1 MQSESAP
8 FYVYLSQVHGMGL
21 EFRAAFNELMPCVS
35 NVGPEVPVHPPHL
48 SVSHRSGM
56 GLSG

>member
-1 MQSESAP
+1 MAWDWSS
-8 FYVYLSQVHGMGL
+8 GL
-21 EFRAAFNELMPCVS
+21 LAFNELMPCVS